1 MKVRI
6 AALLTICAA
15 ALLWFT
21 EPLKSKNIEKVCID
35 KTANLADVVDA
46 CTTMLEACDRPA
58 EHVYLYY
65 ARRAEA
71 HYCLGE
77 YSNAIDDADRAL
89 DYAPSSA
96 RMLVWRAYAANALDD
111 RATSDADFERALQFN
126 NQDAYVLYNRAKLN
140 RKRGEIEA
148 AKHDYQAVLQI
159 APDHQDAMTQ
169 LIDLLLIEGN
179 HDEVERLL
187 DYSRLTWP
195 EEEWVYT
202 SQMFHSLEHSGDM
215 KRALAAA
222 ETYEDLFPNSPDGTF
237 YLALVSFRLG
247 RDDKGITY
255 VERYLDLLAEE
266 ETTFLGYTKGM
277 YDRALS
283 WIVLRQDARWLQRVF
298 FYAGIGKTDLAKN
311 EVKEFLNDTGSKGRK
326 ILIGLI
332 EKEGIAITHEARRG
346 EPEHLDS
353 AIEAYVLHKKE
364 QFGLSHYVSPTT
376 P

>member
-1 MKVRI
+1 
-6 AALLTICAA
+6 
-15 ALLWFT
+15 
-21 EPLKSKNIEKVCID
+21 
-35 KTANLADVVDA
+35 
-46 CTTMLEACDRPA
+46 MLEAGDQPA
-58 EHVYLYY
+58 EHIYLFY

-77 YSNAIDDADRAL
+77 YSSAIHDANKAL

-96 RMLVWRAYAANALDD
+96 RMLVWRAYAENALDD
-111 RATSDADFERALQFN
+111 RAASDADFERALQLN
-126 NQDAYVLYNRAKLN
+126 NQDAYVLYNRAKLY
-140 RKRGEIEA
+140 RKRGEFGA
-148 AKHDYQAVLQI
+148 AKLDYEVVLQI
-159 APDHQDAMTQ
+159 APNHQDAMTQ
-169 LIDLLLIEGN
+169 LIDLLLIEDN
-179 HDEVERLL
+179 HDEVQRLL
-187 DYSRLTWP
+187 DHSRLTWP

-202 SQMFHSLEHSGDM
+202 SQMFHSLGHSGDM

-247 RDDKGITY
+247 RDDNGIAY

-266 ETTFLGYTKGM
+266 ETTFLGYSKGM
-277 YDRALS
+277 YNRALS
-283 WIVLRQDARWLQRVF
+283 WIGLRQDARWLQRVF

-311 EVKEFLNDTGSKGRK
+311 EIKEFLDDTGSNGRK

-346 EPEHLDS
+346 VPEHLDS
-353 AIEAYVLHKKE
+353 AIEAYVLHK
-364 QFGLSHYVSPTT
+364 QVQIGLSHYVSPMT